1 MAGREYAIKKVKDFV
16 EACAQNNIILNKV
29 YIFGSVAAGVQRQD
43 SDIDVALVSD
53 QFTGFPFADWHL
65 LSPIAIHF
73 PDIEP
78 HPFSSLYFKNG
89 DPFIEEII
97 RTGFEVR

>member
-1 MAGREYAIKKVKDFV
+1 MVEREYAIKTVKAFI
-16 EACAQNNIILNKV
+16 EACKDSNIFFKKV
-29 YIFGSVAAGVQRQD
+29 LIFGSVAAGTTHKN

-65 LSPIAIHF
+65 LSPINISF

-78 HPFSSLYFKNG
+78 HPYTTEYFKIG
-89 DPFIEEII
+89 DPLIEEIK
-97 RTGFEVR
+97 RTGFEVA

>member
-1 MAGREYAIKKVKDFV
+1 MVDTEYALKQVKGFV
-16 EACAQNNIILNKV
+16 EACAQNNIAFSKV
-29 YIFGSVAAGVQRQD
+29 LIFGSVAAGLQRKD

-78 HPFSSLYFKNG
+78 HPFSSQYFKIG
-89 DPFIEEII
+89 DPFISEII
-97 RTGFEVR
+97 RTGFEVK